1 MSLISVTNKLP
12 KLISL
17 RLEKKQKLNFHATES
32 TIETTVQFRRTILAL
47 LVARSAVEDKKTL
60 PFYFSSKNITI
71 KLYIFL
77 YYPNTTQSVQLSSGY
92 INPVPKYKQ
101 QYLQILLNNVP
112 PGIWL
117 PKVNNRNPRAKC
129 EIFSRLTI
137 KTPERRHCVF
147 IVNFE
152 HISHRS
158 SVFIINFEH
167 VIVGWGKALQL

>member
-47 LVARSAVEDKKTL
+47 LVARGASEDQKTL

-92 INPVPKYKQ
+92 INPVPKYK
-101 QYLQILLNNVP
+101 
-112 PGIWL
+112 
-117 PKVNNRNPRAKC
+117 
-129 EIFSRLTI
+129 
-137 KTPERRHCVF
+137 
-147 IVNFE
+147 
-152 HISHRS
+152 
-158 SVFIINFEH
+158 
-167 VIVGWGKALQL
+167 